1 MRAVHR
7 CAPLP
12 GDALMMSLFSSLPML
27 PAVPQLQ
34 YTVALTVGA
43 YADWL
48 SDTAQR
54 GEEGR
59 TLLSQVRAGVCRGS
73 WASELVAGAARAAG
87 LVGGLWSLE
96 PFLQHDSVV
105 VGALLQTLPSRPHP
119 PHRSCWAC

>member
-59 TLLSQVRAGVCRGS
+59 TLLSQVGGRVAAG
-73 WASELVAGAARAAG
+73 AAG
-87 LVGGLWSLE
+87 LVGIL
-96 PFLQHDSVV
+96 
-105 VGALLQTLPSRPHP
+105 GA
-119 PHRSCWAC
+119 

>member
-59 TLLSQVRAGVCRGS
+59 TLLSQVGGRVA
-73 WASELVAGAARAAG
+73 AGAAGRQSWWQG
-87 LVGGLWSLE
+87 LQGWLAYLVLE
-96 PFLQHDSVV
+96 AISS
-105 VGALLQTLPSRPHP
+105 A
-119 PHRSCWAC
+119 